1 MALLTRLSFK
11 FSTDQTQGDRILK
24 KIKLGLLGLDYDT
37 PAGRGW
43 PGARYA
49 PNSIREALKGIM
61 NRMEDGYLFDVCN
74 NSLINYNQ
82 IELKDYGNISNISR
96 YDHERA
102 LQDMSK
108 AIQRVMKDGYTPLLL
123 GGDHSVTN
131 AGFDALYECTTGN
144 IGIIDFDAH
153 LDLKFDSPVQGKY
166 SGSSE
171 IRRAVERERID
182 PKNVVEIGPRGFN
195 YPEHYYFIKESGINI
210 IPPKDVYKY
219 GAKAIA
225 ERAMAIAGNGTQAIY
240 VTVDID
246 VLDMAYAIGS
256 GGQEPAG
263 LNHFQLAKMLRAIA
277 PIATAIDF
285 VEVNPMTD
293 HRELTSHVCANLIL
307 EYIAGLYSAKFI
319 E

>member
-1 MALLTRLSFK
+1 M
-11 FSTDQTQGDRILK
+11 D
-24 KIKLGLLGLDYDT
+24 KIKLGILGLNYDT
-37 PAGRGW
+37 EAGRGW

-49 PNSIREALKGIM
+49 PDSIRRALSGIM
-61 NRMEDGYLFDVCN
+61 NRVEDGYLFDVCN
-74 NSLINYNQ
+74 NKLINLNQ
-82 IELKDYGNISNISR
+82 FEIKDFGNTDQICHYSHVQALKEMSECIQKVISSGFIP
-96 YDHERA
+96 
-102 LQDMSK
+102 
-108 AIQRVMKDGYTPLLL
+108 ILL

-131 AGFDALYECTTGN
+131 AGFDALYQATKGK

-171 IRRAVERERID
+171 IRRAVERERISA
-182 PKNVVEIGPRGFN
+182 KNVVEIGPRGFN
-195 YPEHYYFIKESGINI
+195 YPEHYHFIKESGITI
-210 IPPKDVYKY
+210 FSPKEVYEK
-219 GAKAIA
+219 GAKEIA
-225 ERAMAIAGNGTQAIY
+225 RKALEIAGNGTEAIY

-246 VLDMAYAIGS
+246 SLDMAYALGS

-263 LNHFQLAKMLRAIA
+263 LNHFQLAEMIRIIA
-277 PIATAIDF
+277 PKPAVIDY

-307 EYIAGLYSAKFI
+307 EFIAGICESFNA

>member
-1 MALLTRLSFK
+1 M
-11 FSTDQTQGDRILK
+11 D
-24 KIKLGLLGLDYDT
+24 KIKLGILGLNYDT
-37 PAGRGW
+37 EAGRGW

-49 PNSIREALKGIM
+49 PDSIRRALSGIM
-61 NRMEDGYLFDVCN
+61 NRVEDGYLFDVCN
-74 NSLINYNQ
+74 NKLINLNQ
-82 IELKDYGNISNISR
+82 FEIKDFGNTDQICHYSHVQALKEMSECIQKVISSGFIP
-96 YDHERA
+96 
-102 LQDMSK
+102 
-108 AIQRVMKDGYTPLLL
+108 ILL

-131 AGFDALYECTTGN
+131 AGFDALYQATKVK

-171 IRRAVERERID
+171 IRRAVERERISA
-182 PKNVVEIGPRGFN
+182 KNVVEIGPRGFN
-195 YPEHYYFIKESGINI
+195 YPEHYHFIKESGITI
-210 IPPKDVYKY
+210 FSPKEVYEK
-219 GAKAIA
+219 GAKEIA
-225 ERAMAIAGNGTQAIY
+225 RKALEIAGNGTEAIY

-246 VLDMAYAIGS
+246 SLDMAYALGS

-263 LNHFQLAKMLRAIA
+263 LNHFQLAEMIRIIA
-277 PIATAIDF
+277 PKTAVIDY

-307 EYIAGLYSAKFI
+307 EFIAGICESFNA

>member
-1 MALLTRLSFK
+1 M
-11 FSTDQTQGDRILK
+11 D
-24 KIKLGLLGLDYDT
+24 KIKLGILGLNYDT
-37 PAGRGW
+37 EAGRGW

-49 PNSIREALKGIM
+49 PDSIRRALSGIM
-61 NRMEDGYLFDVCN
+61 NRVEDGYLFDVCN
-74 NSLINYNQ
+74 NKLINLNQ
-82 IELKDYGNISNISR
+82 FEIKDFGNTDQICHYSHVQALKEMSECIQKVISSGFIP
-96 YDHERA
+96 
-102 LQDMSK
+102 
-108 AIQRVMKDGYTPLLL
+108 ILL

-131 AGFDALYECTTGN
+131 AGFDALYQATKGK

-171 IRRAVERERID
+171 IRRAVERERISA
-182 PKNVVEIGPRGFN
+182 KNVVEIEPRGFN
-195 YPEHYYFIKESGINI
+195 YPEHYHFIKESGITI
-210 IPPKDVYKY
+210 FSPKEVYEK
-219 GAKAIA
+219 GAKEIA
-225 ERAMAIAGNGTQAIY
+225 RKALEIAGNGTEAIY

-246 VLDMAYAIGS
+246 SLDMAYALGS

-263 LNHFQLAKMLRAIA
+263 LNHFQLAEMIRIIA
-277 PIATAIDF
+277 PKTAVIDY

-307 EYIAGLYSAKFI
+307 EFIAGICESFNA